1 VGWLLGAPASPQVE
15 GSPAQDATRRAQ
27 EADLKILLDTDVCI
41 AIINRDERMR
51 AHLERH
57 APASLR
63 MSAITLA
70 ELRFGVA
77 KSVSKKRSTFN
88 LRALLAKV
96 SALPFDG
103 EATER
108 YGELR
113 ALLERRG
120 SPIGPLDTL
129 IAAHALSL
137 GFTLATHNTAE
148 FRRVPGLK
156 IDDWLAR

>member
-1 VGWLLGAPASPQVE
+1 M
-15 GSPAQDATRRAQ
+15 
-27 EADLKILLDTDVCI
+27 KILIDTDICI
-41 AIINRDERMR
+41 AIVNGDEQVRP
-51 AHLERH
+51 HLERH
-57 APASLR
+57 VPSSLR

-77 KSVSKKRSTFN
+77 KSSQPKRVAAKLNLLRSKV
-88 LRALLAKV
+88 AV
-96 SALPFDG
+96 VPFD
-103 EATER
+103 EDATER

-120 SPIGPLDTL
+120 TAIGTLDTL

-137 GFTLATHNTAE
+137 KWTLATHNVRE

-156 IDDWLAR
+156 VDDWLS

>member
-1 VGWLLGAPASPQVE
+1 VKV
-15 GSPAQDATRRAQ
+15 
-27 EADLKILLDTDVCI
+27 LLDTNICI
-41 AIINRDERMR
+41 AIINRDDRVR
-51 AHLERH
+51 GHLERH
-57 APASLR
+57 APSALR
-63 MSAITLA
+63 MSSITLA

-77 KSVSKKRSTFN
+77 KSRDRKRATFN
-88 LRALLAKV
+88 LSALLSKV
-96 SALPFDG
+96 IPVPFDA

-120 SPIGPLDTL
+120 APIGPLDTL

-137 GFTLATHNTAE
+137 RWVLATNNTKE

-156 IDDWLAR
+156 VEDWIKG

>member
-1 VGWLLGAPASPQVE
+1 MKV
-15 GSPAQDATRRAQ
+15 
-27 EADLKILLDTDVCI
+27 LLDTDICI
-41 AIINRDERMR
+41 ALINRDERVR
-51 AHLERH
+51 RHLESY
-57 APASLR
+57 PPSQLR

-70 ELRFGVA
+70 ELKFGVA
-77 KSVSKKRSTFN
+77 KSLHARRATSN
-88 LRALLAKV
+88 LRVLLGKV
-96 SALPFDG
+96 AAVPFD
-103 EATER
+103 EAACDR

-137 GFTLATHNTAE
+137 KWMLATHNTSE

-156 IDDWLAR
+156 VADWLRE